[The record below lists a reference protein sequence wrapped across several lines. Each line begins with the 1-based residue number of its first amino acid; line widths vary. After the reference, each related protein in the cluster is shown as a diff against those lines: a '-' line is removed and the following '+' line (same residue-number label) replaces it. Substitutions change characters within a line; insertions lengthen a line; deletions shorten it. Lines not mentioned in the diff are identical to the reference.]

1 VNGFVNFVKTLGVG
15 RIAGLAATCAA
26 IIAFFLFLSMRISEP
41 KLAPLYGKLEQSDAA
56 AIVGKL
62 DALKIPYELKG
73 DGTLVLVPED
83 RVLKLRMSLAEQGLP
98 SGGSAGYE
106 LFDKQ
111 DNFSATSF
119 SQDMNK
125 LRALEGELART
136 IRSIDT
142 IEAARVHLV
151 MPKRELFASDR
162 IEPTASIVLRTR
174 RGGLGHGQVKAIQNL
189 VASAVEGLTPGRVTI
204 IDEEGRLLA
213 AASDNSDPEAAQT
226 TAIDERT
233 ASYENRVRGDIEEI
247 VARIVGPGRARVRV
261 SADMD
266 YDRVTQSAESY
277 DPDGQVVRST
287 QTVDEKSASQD
298 GEQQEG
304 VSVAAKLPDGQAP
317 VDGTKTSNKQS
328 TNRTEETVNYDISKT
343 TKTEVKEYGRV
354 KRLSVAVLVDGAYTA
369 DKDGKKTYAPRS
381 QDELDKITTLVR
393 SAMGYSEK
401 RGDEV
406 TVVNLPFANADT
418 DEALIAEAKPFL
430 GLETADMIRIGET
443 VGLIVVALLMIFFV
457 LRPMIGRLTGIAAGA
472 GAGGPYPALPAGGA
486 QQLQSAGAPGQA
498 MALQGH
504 GPSAATHAV
513 SGPGH
518 APLALPRQSHVA
530 NMIDLAQVEGQVKE
544 SSIRK
549 VGEIINNHPEEA
561 VSILR
566 NWLYQAE

>member
-1 VNGFVNFVKTLGVG
+1 MNGFVNFVKALGVA
-15 RIAGLAATCAA
+15 RIAGLAATTAA
-26 IIAFFLFLSMRISEP
+26 IVAFFIFISMRISQP
-41 KLAPLYGKLEQSDAA
+41 GLAPLYGKLEQSDAA
-56 AIVGKL
+56 AIVNKL
-62 DALKIPYELKG
+62 EAAKIPYELKG

-83 RVLKLRMSLAEQGLP
+83 KVLKLRMTMAEEGLP

-151 MPKRELFASDR
+151 LPKRELFASEKV
-162 IEPTASIVLRTR
+162 EPTASIVLRTK
-174 RGGLGHGQVKAIQNL
+174 RGGLGRGQVKAIQNL

-226 TAIDERT
+226 IAIDERT
-233 ASYENRVRGDIEEI
+233 AAYENRIRGDVEEI

-266 YDRVTQSAESY
+266 YDRVTQSNETY
-277 DPDGQVVRST
+277 DPDGQVIRST
-287 QTVDEKSASQD
+287 QTVEEKSASQD
-298 GEQQEG
+298 GEKSDA
-304 VSVAAKLPDGQAP
+304 VSVATKLPDGQTPEPTEKA
-317 VDGTKTSNKQS
+317 TNKQS
-328 TNRTEETVNYDISKT
+328 TNRTEETTNYDISKS
-343 TKTEVKEYGRV
+343 TKTEVKEYGAV
-354 KRLSVAVLVDGAYTA
+354 KRLSVAVLVDGAYSPG
-369 DKDGKKTYAPRS
+369 KDGKKNYTPRS

-393 SAMGYSEK
+393 SAIGYNEK

-406 TVVNLPFANADT
+406 TVVNLPFANAET
-418 DEALIAEAKPFL
+418 DEALVAEAKPFL
-430 GLETADMIRIGET
+430 GLETGEMIRIGET
-443 VGLIVVALLMIFFV
+443 VGLLAVALLMIFFV
-457 LRPMIGRLTGIAAGA
+457 LRPMIGRLTGIAAGSA
-472 GAGGPYPALPAGGA
+472 EGMAALPQPGGHAALPAGQA
-486 QQLQSAGAPGQA
+486 TALTPMAAPMASAG
-498 MALQGH
+498 H
-504 GPSAATHAV
+504 GAIGGGSA
-513 SGPGH
+513 H
-518 APLALPRQSHVA
+518 APQLALPRQSVIS

-566 NWLYQAE
+566 NWLYQGE